1 MLTHVKKKRKF
12 YDISYTKTLMPS
24 VLSDQLLDN
33 EVTCIFAQQL
43 GQQKLICRGEIWIK
57 SRAFSLME

>member
-1 MLTHVKKKRKF
+1 
-12 YDISYTKTLMPS
+12 MPS